1 MAVSPISRPDDGGET
16 SRALGVVTGLG
27 ATLLVCI
34 GLGVGLGVL
43 GMKLLGGNPLPL
55 ILGILLGIAAGCFGA
70 YRMVMR
76 VYG

>member
-1 MAVSPISRPDDGGET
+1 M
-16 SRALGVVTGLG
+16 VTGLG
-27 ATLLVCI
+27 ATLLVSI
-34 GLGVGLGVL
+34 AVGVGLGLL

-55 ILGILLGIAAGCFGA
+55 ILGILLGIGAGCFGA